1 VQRGA
6 GIRCRVMDVVA
17 RCPYC
22 GEPIDLE
29 IDESGGREQH
39 YIEDCSVCCQPIE
52 VRVSIAGGRVG
63 VDLRQSGD

>member
-1 VQRGA
+1 
-6 GIRCRVMDVVA
+6 MDVVA

-39 YIEDCSVCCQPIE
+39 YVEDCSVCCQPME
-52 VRVSIAGGRVG
+52 VGVAIDVGRVG
-63 VDLRQSGD
+63 VDLRQSDE